1 MSLIKFRVGEA
12 APANTFFA
20 IWMAE
25 ACGLYEARGL
35 NLEIV
40 EMVGGSKTG
49 PALSSN
55 EIQLMHIGMS
65 SVVRANL
72 SGFEVTTIGSL
83 SNVIRSTF
91 FAHPDIEL
99 GEQLKGGKIGISS
112 VGSESELSTILAFR
126 KLGLT
131 REDVTFEEIGNE
143 RLSFLRKK
151 QVRATML
158 GEPLRSVA
166 FEEGMNPIVDL
177 LADRIPWLYSG
188 LVVDKNFL
196 VQNRVSVLNFMRAT
210 IEGNYMAVSQPK
222 RAKNILATR
231 LKINNT
237 KNLDLTYENFKTFTP
252 LNCELT
258 KKGGQNIIKTIN
270 GSPTKHSLKNYMD
283 DSIYREL
290 KREGFF
296 LKMKHFIAS

>member
-25 ACGLYEARGL
+25 ACGFYQERGL
-35 NLEIV
+35 DLEIV

-49 PALSSN
+49 PSLSSN

-72 SGFEVTTIGSL
+72 SGFNVTTIGSL

-91 FAHPDIEL
+91 FSHPDIKF
-99 GEQLKGGKIGISS
+99 GMQLKGGEIGISS
-112 VGSESELSTILAFR
+112 AGSESELSTILALR
-126 KLGLT
+126 KLGLS
-131 REDVTFEEIGNE
+131 REDVSFKEIGNE
-143 RLSFLRKK
+143 RLSFLRNR
-151 QVRATML
+151 QVHATML

-166 FEEGMNPIVDL
+166 FEEGMTPILDL

-188 LVVDKNFL
+188 LVVDKSFL
-196 VQNRVSVLNFMRAT
+196 AQHRASVLNFMRAT
-210 IEGNYMAVSQPK
+210 IEGNYMAFSQPK
-222 RAKNILATR
+222 RAKNILAKK

-237 KNLDLTYENFKTFTP
+237 KNLDRTYENFKTLTT

-258 KKGGQNIIKTIN
+258 KKGGQNIIETFN
-270 GSPTKHSLKNYMD
+270 GSPTKHDLKEYMD
-283 DSIYREL
+283 DSVHKEL

-296 LKMKHFIAS
+296 LKMKNL

>member
-83 SNVIRSTF
+83 SNVIRNTF
-91 FAHPDIEL
+91 FAHPDIEF
-99 GEQLKGGKIGISS
+99 GDQLKGGKIGISS
-112 VGSESELSTILAFR
+112 VGSESELSTILALR
-126 KLGLT
+126 KFGLS
-131 REDVTFEEIGNE
+131 REDVCFEEIGNE

-151 QVRATML
+151 QVRDTML

-177 LADRIPWLYSG
+177 LADQIPWLYSG

-237 KNLDLTYENFKTFTP
+237 KNLDLTYENFKNFTP

-258 KKGGQNIIKTIN
+258 KKGGQNIINTIN
-270 GSPTKHSLKNYMD
+270 GSPTKQGLKNYMD

-296 LKMKHFIAS
+296 KMKHFIAS